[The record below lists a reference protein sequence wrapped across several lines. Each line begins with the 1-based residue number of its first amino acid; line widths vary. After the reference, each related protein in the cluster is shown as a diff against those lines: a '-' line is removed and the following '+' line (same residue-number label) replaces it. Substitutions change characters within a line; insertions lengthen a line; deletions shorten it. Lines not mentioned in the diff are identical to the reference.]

1 MNPEPL
7 NSSIHKRLRV
17 DLQCAIPADKTLR
30 NSAVVLQEF
39 PHLVLQYPI
48 MLSKNQTTGR
58 FSCVAIFGFDEGEN
72 LFIEDGRWQAVYIP
86 LNVQREPL
94 MIGTQ
99 AASDEAESGS
109 EHVVFAD
116 FDDTRLQE
124 KIGEPLFNERGFP
137 SDYLQHGTALLKALK
152 DGLQQTQ
159 AFIDT
164 LLALELV
171 VPAELKIEFAD
182 KSKRQ
187 INGLYTIDRQRLQA
201 LKSADIVDLHS
212 RGYLEAIY
220 TMLASFGHVHSL
232 IARKNARIDG
242 AASRSQTA

>member
-7 NSSIHKRLRV
+7 NSSTHKRLRV
-17 DLQCAIPADKTLR
+17 DLHGAIPANKTLR

-39 PHLVLQYPI
+39 AHLVLQYPI
-48 MLSKNQTTGR
+48 LLSKNQSTGR
-58 FSCVAIFGFDEGEN
+58 FSCVALFGFDEGEN
-72 LFIEDGRWQAVYIP
+72 LFIENGHWQALYIP

-99 AASDEAESGS
+99 TVDDDATRAS

-116 FDDTRLQE
+116 FDDARLQE
-124 KIGEPLFNERGFP
+124 AVGEPLFNERGFP

-152 DGLQQTQ
+152 DGLEQTQ
-159 AFIDT
+159 AFIEKI
-164 LLALELV
+164 LALELV
-171 VPAELKIEFAD
+171 APAELQIEFLD

-201 LKSADIVDLHS
+201 LETADIEALY
-212 RGYLEAIY
+212 RNGYLEAIY

-232 IARKNARIDG
+232 IARKNARIEAQASPAG
-242 AASRSQTA
+242 AG

>member
-1 MNPEPL
+1 MNPQPL
-7 NSSIHKRLRV
+7 NSSTHKRLRV
-17 DLQCAIPADKTLR
+17 DLNGAIPANKTLR

-39 PHLVLQYPI
+39 AHLVLQYPI
-48 MLSKNQTTGR
+48 MLSKNSATGR

-72 LFIEDGRWQAVYIP
+72 LFIEDGHWQAVYVP

-99 AASDEAESGS
+99 TASDATEADA

-116 FDDTRLQE
+116 FDDARIQE
-124 KIGEPLFNERGFP
+124 EVGEPLFNERGFP

-164 LLALELV
+164 ILALELV
-171 VPAELKIEFAD
+171 APAELKIEFAD

-187 INGLYTIDRQRLQA
+187 INGLYTIDRQRLQV
-201 LKSADIVDLHS
+201 LQSADIVSLHS
-212 RGYLEAIY
+212 SGYLEAIY

-232 IARKNARIDG
+232 IARKNARIAG
-242 AASRSQTA
+242 VAHRT